1 MDTNEFIKNYD
12 LLESKACN
20 SKANLIIAAF
30 TPITFQNNGFRTD
43 IESKDDLFKFIDT
56 MHNGRF
62 SQNLFLLGGGLT
74 TPEFELFKQCVNIS
88 IEFTKSLGKEL
99 IPINSLTRAFIS
111 YRAIKS
117 LYASLNEPIRVLE
130 IGPGSGYLGLLCG
143 LSGFSY
149 SSVDVTKNLTTYQ
162 NSLWNFANIKVKFA
176 GDEGNY
182 SRYDFLQI
190 PWWEWSNLKTTLPE
204 REVVVMNHVVKE
216 MTPLSLQFSIR
227 RFTSLGAKFIT
238 AEGLGY
244 STNPKNI
251 NTIIDNC
258 SLIHNGSIN
267 RNYQKI
273 WLWKIN
279 KPEDKKVI
287 DVLGSHSDDT
297 SSLIDKAKRYM
308 ITFLESKQ
316 LFQRLYYGIIKF
328 KRKVFYRNQLKQKLS
343 SIMVQPKLSVEKSE
357 LTNFIKACNSN
368 FISGDDLFLT
378 YSRTSQH
385 L

>member
-1 MDTNEFIKNYD
+1 MADSLKTCFYW
-12 LLESKACN
+12 
-20 SKANLIIAAF
+20 
-30 TPITFQNNGFRTD
+30 
-43 IESKDDLFKFIDT
+43 
-56 MHNGRF
+56 
-62 SQNLFLLGGGLT
+62 GGGLT

-88 IEFTKSLGKEL
+88 IKFTKSLGKEL

-117 LYASLNEPIRVLE
+117 LYASLNEPIRIFE

-149 SSVDVTKNLTTYQ
+149 SSLDVAKNLTTYQ

-176 GDEGNY
+176 EDEGDY
-182 SRYDFLQI
+182 SGYDFLQI

-204 REVVVMNHVVKE
+204 REIVVMNHVIKE
-216 MTPLSLQFSIR
+216 MTPLSLRFSIQ
-227 RFTSLGAKFIT
+227 RFKSLGAKFIT

-251 NTIIDNC
+251 FSIIDNC
-258 SLIHNGSIN
+258 SIIHNGTIN

-279 KPEDKKVI
+279 KTEDKKVI
-287 DVLGSHSDDT
+287 NVLHSHSDDT
-297 SSLIDKAKRYM
+297 SSLIHKAKIYI
-308 ITFLESKQ
+308 ITFLESKSLLQ
-316 LFQRLYYGIIKF
+316 SLNYKIIKF
-328 KRKVFYRNQLKQKLS
+328 KRKVFYRNQIKQKLS
-343 SIMVQPKLSVEKSE
+343 STMIQPKLSVQKSE
-357 LTNFIKACNSN
+357 LINFINSGYSK
-368 FISGDDLFLT
+368 FISDDDLFLT
-378 YSRTSQH
+378 YSNTSQH